1 MSGRRIRRTP
11 GRGYLA
17 RELARG
23 LAFGL
28 VGVLVL
34 VLMVGLAVVAH
45 VLMGERGVALVF
57 GPVVALAVALTV
69 GRQIRRTPEPG
80 YANLRIHGRGRDL
93 AWNLAVGL
101 AGLLSLISVFVLVF
115 WLAFGLTEGL
125 ATLRNDTLMFGLR
138 GSSHARWHTLMF
150 GLGMALPFGLAVGLV
165 RWVRSP
171 GSDDRSRTPSSAY
184 RHSRNLTVL
193 VGLAFGLG
201 FGPAIGVAI
210 GLVAFAPTF
219 GPVIGL
225 AVGRA
230 VASAFGLAVAPAN
243 ESAWFGFVV
252 TARWLT
258 FRGKLPWKMM
268 DFLDDA
274 HRLGL
279 LRTAGAVYQF
289 RHAEL
294 QDHLAKSRGDR
305 STSPTEMTDDA
316 EGSKLSS

>member
-1 MSGRRIRRTP
+1 MIALAFIPTSARQIRRTP
-11 GRGYLA
+11 GRGHLTG
-17 RELARG
+17 ELARG
-23 LAFGL
+23 LAF
-28 VGVLVL
+28 VPAVVLVF
-34 VLMVGLAVVAH
+34 LMVREASELKGDPPF
-45 VLMGERGVALVF
+45 ALVV

-93 AWNLAVGL
+93 AWNLAVGQ
-101 AGLLSLISVFVLVF
+101 AGLWSLALGFVLV
-115 WLAFGLTEGL
+115 WSLVLRLREGMWELDLWNVTLVLGL
-125 ATLRNDTLMFGLR
+125 AV
-138 GSSHARWHTLMF
+138 
-150 GLGMALPFGLAVGLV
+150 ALPCGLAVGLV

-171 GSDDRSRTPSSAY
+171 GSDDRSRTPTSAY

-193 VGLAFGLG
+193 VGAAVGLG
-201 FGPAIGVAI
+201 FGPMAAS
-210 GLVAFAPTF
+210 LFAAKF
-219 GPVIGL
+219 GPVTGLVFGL
-225 AVGRA
+225 AVG
-230 VASAFGLAVAPAN
+230 SAFGLAVAPAN
-243 ESAWFGFVV
+243 ESAWFGFVL

-294 QDHLAKSRGDR
+294 QDHLANPGRPQHQPNRND
-305 STSPTEMTDDA
+305 DDA
-316 EGSKLSS
+316 EGPKLSS